1 MLTVKYTNVRWY
13 IVDVHKVSLSFVETT
28 QKENVSYGAV
38 KIKIYINSATP
49 KIILNTR
56 RIYYIVL
63 LCFLC
68 VIACMK
74 P

>member
-49 KIILNTR
+49 K
-56 RIYYIVL
+56 
-63 LCFLC
+63 
-68 VIACMK
+68 
-74 P
+74 

>member
-1 MLTVKYTNVRWY
+1 MLTVKHTNVCWY
-13 IVDVHKVSLSFVETT
+13 IVDVHKLSLSFVETT
-28 QKENVSYGAV
+28 HQENISYNAV
-38 KIKIYINSATP
+38 KIEIYINSSTP
-49 KIILNTR
+49 KILLNTP

>member
-1 MLTVKYTNVRWY
+1 MHTVKYTNVRWY
-13 IVDVHKVSLSFVETT
+13 IVDVHKLSLSFVETT
-28 QKENVSYGAV
+28 HKENVSYRAV
-38 KIKIYINSATP
+38 KIEIYINSATP
-49 KIILNTR
+49 KILLNTR